1 VTTFLPALLNLVQ
14 QYGYP
19 VLWVSMFVAAIG
31 IPLPMGLTLLA
42 MGAFAAL
49 GDFSIVLLL
58 VLTFSASVCGDNIG
72 YFIGRRWGSKLL
84 YWLAHPKRQRFIS
97 PRIVERSRAYFN
109 RRGGWAVFLTR
120 FLFSALGS
128 ITNLLAGTE
137 LFPYRHFLFAD
148 IPGEALGA
156 AIPLSLGYI
165 YGASWEAIGD
175 IFGAIS
181 LLALALLLVIFLI
194 YRLVKMAKVL
204 KATESMPENEL
215 VPVQS
220 SALAKAD
227 TTSDTSTSGPL
238 PL

>member
-1 VTTFLPALLNLVQ
+1 LVLYYRKEELVSTFLPALLNLLQ

-19 VLWVSMFVAAIG
+19 MLWVSMFVAAIG
-31 IPLPMGLTLLA
+31 IPLPMGLALLA

-49 GDFSIVLLL
+49 GDFNIVLLA
-58 VLTFSASVCGDNIG
+58 VLTVSASVCGDHVG

-84 YWLAHPKRQRFIS
+84 NWLAHPKRQRFIS
-97 PRIVERSRAYFN
+97 LHTIERSRAYFN

-156 AIPLSLGYI
+156 VIPLSLGFI
-165 YGASWEAIGD
+165 FATSWDAVGD
-175 IFGAIS
+175 IVGAIS
-181 LLALALLLVIFLI
+181 LLALALLVVIFLI
-194 YRLVKMAKVL
+194 YRLVKMAKDV
-204 KATESMPENEL
+204 KAAESKPEDEL
-215 VPVQS
+215 
-220 SALAKAD
+220 
-227 TTSDTSTSGPL
+227 
-238 PL
+238 

>member
-120 FLFSALGS
+120 FLFSAFGS
-128 ITNLLAGTE
+128 VTNLLAGTE

-156 AIPLSLGYI
+156 VIPLSLGFSFA
-165 YGASWEAIGD
+165 ASWEAVSD

-181 LLALALLLVIFLI
+181 LLALVLLAVIFLI
-194 YRLVKMAKVL
+194 YRLVKMAKGL
-204 KATESMPENEL
+204 KATERKTENVL
-215 VPVQS
+215 ISLQS
-220 SALAKAD
+220 GTRGKAD
-227 TTSDTSTSGPL
+227 ATTDTSTSGHL